1 MAHDSS
7 PEPAPVVPSRSAA
20 PGRAAAPGR
29 VAPLARS
36 LGLRTRILLALL
48 LAFVVSSALLGF
60 AVVQLAER
68 ARDVD
73 RLRDARSTARALAV
87 AFAAD
92 PPLALREADALI
104 RDGGAITGIELID
117 AQGRRVSRGALAH
130 RAHIDAAVAGGGRVR
145 LAVRRPVSGAASLAP
160 LFALYVLITAGTVLV
175 FTYVALGQLIVRP
188 VERLTHAS
196 ERLAAGSAHVSV
208 PEEGAAEVARL
219 AAAFNDMAA
228 QLRGERA
235 SLEARLREL
244 ESTTRELRTAQESLV
259 RSEKLASVGRLA
271 AGVAHEI
278 GNPLA
283 AILGFVEL
291 LRGGGLEPA
300 EEREFLSRIFTETN
314 RIHRIIRDL
323 LDFSR
328 QSQDADAEA
337 QSASDL
343 RDVVADA
350 VRLIAPQKDLRL
362 ITIEQQLHDDAPPV
376 RGSAD
381 RLTQVVL
388 NLLLNAA
395 DAVAGEGSILVRV
408 APSDAP
414 GDAPSDAQMV
424 SLMVEDSGPGIAPSV
439 LATLFEPFVTT
450 KPAGQGTGLGLA
462 VCHTIVERLGGTMR
476 AENVRAADGSV
487 RGARFEIRLPS
498 ARPGAL

>member
-1 MAHDSS
+1 MAHDSF
-7 PEPAPVVPSRSAA
+7 PEPAAA
-20 PGRAAAPGR
+20 PGRAAAPAGAAPPGR
-29 VAPLARS
+29 SAEPRRTAPPARS

-87 AFAAD
+87 AFASD
-92 PPLALREADALI
+92 PQLALREADALV
-104 RDGGAITGIELID
+104 RDGGAIAGIELVD
-117 AQGRRVSRGALAH
+117 AQGRRVARGALAH
-130 RAHIDAAVAGGGRVR
+130 GAYIEAAVAGGGSVR
-145 LAVRRPVSGAASLAP
+145 LAVRRPISGAASLAP

-188 VERLTHAS
+188 VERLTDAS

-343 RDVVADA
+343 REVVADA

-376 RGSAD
+376 RGPAD

-395 DAVAGEGSILVRV
+395 DAVAGEGTILVRV
-408 APSDAP
+408 APSDAE
-414 GDAPSDAQMV
+414 MV
-424 SLMVEDSGPGIAPSV
+424 SLIVEDSGPGIAPSV

-462 VCHTIVERLGGTMR
+462 VCHTIVERLGGSMR

-498 ARPGAL
+498 HARAS

>member
-1 MAHDSS
+1 MARASFPEAQGDGSEQPPAAS
-7 PEPAPVVPSRSAA
+7 PK
-20 PGRAAAPGR
+20 GR
-29 VAPLARS
+29 VAPDERS
-36 LGLRTRILLALL
+36 FGLRTRILFALSI
-48 LAFVVSSALLGF
+48 AFVISSALLGF

-73 RLRDARSTARALAV
+73 RSRHARATAHSLAIAV
-87 AFAAD
+87 AND
-92 PPLALREADALI
+92 LPLALLEAEALV
-104 RDGGAITGIELID
+104 RDGVVAGIDVVDARGAHSTRGVLGHGVEIVMPVEGGGAVHLV
-117 AQGRRVSRGALAH
+117 VSRHASGGAN
-130 RAHIDAAVAGGGRVR
+130 
-145 LAVRRPVSGAASLAP
+145 LAP
-160 LFALYVLITAGTVLV
+160 LFALYLLVTAGTVLV

-188 VERLTHAS
+188 VERLTRAS
-196 ERLAAGSAHVSV
+196 ERLAAGGAHVSV
-208 PEEGAAEVARL
+208 PEEGAAEVIRL
-219 AAAFNDMAA
+219 AVAFNDMAS
-228 QLRGERA
+228 QLRAERKA
-235 SLEARLREL
+235 LEGRLREL
-244 ESTTRELRTAQESLV
+244 ETATRELRTAQDGLV

-328 QSQDADAEA
+328 QSSDVADDDAQAT
-337 QSASDL
+337 SDL
-343 RDVVADA
+343 REVVADA

-362 ITIEQQLHDDAPPV
+362 VTIEQHLHDDAPLV
-376 RGSAD
+376 RGPAD

-395 DAVAGEGSILVRV
+395 DAVNGEGTIVITV
-408 APSDAP
+408 APSTDNL
-414 GDAPSDAQMV
+414 V
-424 SLMVEDSGPGIAPSV
+424 SLLVEDTGPGIAPQV

-450 KPAGQGTGLGLA
+450 KPAGEGTGLGLA
-462 VCHTIVERLGGTMR
+462 VCHTIVERLGGSMR
-476 AENVRAADGSV
+476 AENVPAPDGRV
-487 RGARFEIRLPS
+487 TGARFEVRLVAAATPAAQS
-498 ARPGAL
+498 